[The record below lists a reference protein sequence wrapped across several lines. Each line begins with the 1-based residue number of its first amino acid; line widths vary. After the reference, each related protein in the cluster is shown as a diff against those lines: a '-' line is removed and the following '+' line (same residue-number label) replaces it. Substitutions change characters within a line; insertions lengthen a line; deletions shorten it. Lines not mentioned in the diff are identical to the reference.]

1 MTSEKFVEL
10 KIVETSKNLES
21 VLKNN
26 AQKLLDFFK
35 SNLEGALSDPLVD
48 QIQKNPKKTLLDS
61 EMFKFEIPSIT

>member
-48 QIQKNPKKTLLDS
+48 QIQKNPKKSLLDS
-61 EMFKFEIPSIT
+61 EIFKFEIPSIT